1 MPDRKGLFRTSRRLK
16 TISPFFRLSQQAF
29 THLQANDPVRMAGA
43 TAFFT
48 FFALPPIIILLTTA
62 LSPVLNQRR
71 LTWRLFDQ
79 LAEVFGRQSADQLEA
94 ISENLQRQ
102 STTWELLALSGAVL
116 LLASTTLFSVIQNSL
131 NQLWSVKAKP
141 ERRVAHL
148 LKDRLVALGLILFSG
163 LLFIVSIRLDR
174 SLIQLNRYL
183 VTDSFVYP
191 AWVIGIGNFVL
202 SVTVITVWFAILF
215 KYLPDVKIRWRAVW
229 IGALLT
235 SVLFKLGELVLNR
248 LLIQGPIGPLYGASG
263 AVILLLLFVFYS
275 ALIFYFGAAF
285 TRSYAEFSHLD
296 SQPRSD
302 AVGYEIT
309 ELKKKRLK

>member
-1 MPDRKGLFRTSRRLK
+1 MKKLN
-16 TISPFFRLSQQAF
+16 PFFRLIRQAF

-48 FFALPPIIILLTTA
+48 FFALPPIVILLTTA

-71 LTWRLFDQ
+71 FAWRLFDQ
-79 LAEVFGRQSADQLEA
+79 LAEVFGRPSADQLEA

-131 NQLWSVKAKP
+131 NQLWNVKAKP
-141 ERRVAHL
+141 ERRVMHL

-163 LLFIVSIRLDR
+163 LLFIASIRLDR
-174 SLIQLNRYL
+174 SLIRLSRS
-183 VTDSFVYP
+183 VVADAFVYP
-191 AWVIGIGNFVL
+191 AWLLNIGNFMM
-202 SVTVITVWFAILF
+202 SVVIVTIWFAMLF

-229 IGALLT
+229 MGALLT
-235 SVLFKLGELVLNR
+235 SVLFKGGELVLNR

-285 TRSYAEFSHLD
+285 TRSYSEFRHLD
-296 SQPRSD
+296 SQPHAD
-302 AVGYEIT
+302 AVSYEIT
-309 ELKKKRLK
+309 ELKKKGPTKRRPKKG